1 MVRKASK
8 PHSREPDRG
17 GLQQGL
23 QQRGGG
29 DGPGVPLP
37 QSLPVQVPQSLGGQD
52 PQPGEQ
58 VVVEGAVGLGGLL
71 TAAQTEQG
79 LHAEAAQVLPAGLQG
94 AGGDAQVRDLLP
106 AVRLRQGGENG
117 QKRLQVLP
125 PQSH

>member
-1 MVRKASK
+1 M
-8 PHSREPDRG
+8 
-17 GLQQGL
+17 
-23 QQRGGG
+23 
-29 DGPGVPLP
+29 
-37 QSLPVQVPQSLGGQD
+37 
-52 PQPGEQ
+52 
-58 VVVEGAVGLGGLL
+58 VVEGAVGLGSLL

-125 PQSH
+125 PQGL